1 MVETLG
7 RVSVNFDKKE
17 IESLQKLLSRD
28 ENHNNPQLRSIYNK
42 ITSNNDHFTMFVDGA
57 ADLHSKT
64 SGIGGVVYKD
74 QEELLTFSEYLDD
87 ATNNEAE
94 YTALIHGLKL
104 LIKEN
109 VLNINIYSDSELVVK
124 QINGQYKVKN
134 QRMKKLYDET
144 ISLLSQLD
152 SWTFSHVLRD
162 KNQVADKLTTDGRLA
177 GK

>member
-1 MVETLG
+1 METLG
-7 RVSVNFDKKE
+7 KVLVNFNQKE

-28 ENHNNPQLRSIYNK
+28 ENINNPELRSIYSK
-42 ITSNNDHFTMFVDGA
+42 ITNKKDHFTMFVDGA

-74 QEELLTFSEYLDD
+74 EEEVLRFSEYLDD

-109 VLNINIYSDSELVVK
+109 VLNINIFSDSELVVK

-152 SWTFSHVLRD
+152 SWTFSHILRD
-162 KNQVADKLTTDGRLA
+162 KNQVADTLATDGRLA

>member
-1 MVETLG
+1 MNKLTQLQRDALKEALKLDGLSVEHKNTLKALLD
-7 RVSVNFDKKE
+7 SNKNNE
-17 IESLQKLLSRD
+17 IIPKL
-28 ENHNNPQLRSIYNK
+28 
-42 ITSNNDHFTMFVDGA
+42 FVDGA

-109 VLNINIYSDSELVVK
+109 VLNINIFSDSELVVK

-162 KNQVADKLTTDGRLA
+162 KNQVADKLATDGRLA

>member
-1 MVETLG
+1 MVTLG
-7 RVSVNFDKKE
+7 RVLVNFNQKE

-28 ENHNNPQLRSIYNK
+28 ENINNPKLRSIYNK
-42 ITSNNDHFTMFVDGA
+42 ITSKKDYFTMFVDGA

-64 SGIGGVVYKD
+64 SGIGGVIYKD
-74 QEELLTFSEYLDD
+74 EEEIFTFSEYLDD

-94 YTALIHGLKL
+94 YTALIYGLKL

-109 VLNINIYSDSELVVK
+109 VLNVNIFSDSELVVK

-144 ISLLSQLD
+144 ISLLSQLV

-162 KNQVADKLTTDGRLA
+162 KNQVADKLATDGRLA